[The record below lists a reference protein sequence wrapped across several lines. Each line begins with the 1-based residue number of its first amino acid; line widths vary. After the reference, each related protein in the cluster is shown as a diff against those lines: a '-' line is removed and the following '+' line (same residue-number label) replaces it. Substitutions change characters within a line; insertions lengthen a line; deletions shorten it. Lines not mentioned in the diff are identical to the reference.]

1 MGTAFREGDLALER
15 PRVAKKD
22 NLRARRSVDV
32 GAYDL
37 AVRLAEDG
45 APVMLEALFLRG
57 ELALA
62 RGRQGRRRRTPTA
75 VLFYITTNVNHSFSR
90 F

>member
-1 MGTAFREGDLALER
+1 MKAEFGPLPQLRFLVGTAFREGDLDLER

-45 APVMLEALFLRG
+45 APVMLEAFFLRG

-62 RGRQGRRRRTPTA
+62 RGRQGGQTRS
-75 VLFYITTNVNHSFSR
+75 LL
-90 F
+90 